1 MAWKR
6 SRATHAPK
14 RLGAYEIVREL
25 GSGGMGRVYLGR
37 SRSGSLVAVKAIR
50 PELALDPTFRERF
63 VREISAARSVSGA
76 FTAPVVDADP
86 RGDPPWLATAYV
98 EGPSLEESVR
108 VGGPLP
114 EREVWRLG
122 ARLAEALGAIHAAG
136 VVHRDLKPQ
145 NVLLA
150 PDGPRV
156 IDFGIALIDSASRLT
171 GTGLVLGTP
180 GYMAPEQL
188 KGLGA
193 TTASDVFSL
202 GAVLAYAATGRPP
215 FDGGQGAHYETISGW
230 PDLGTVSPALR
241 GVIARCMTKAA
252 ELRPSPR
259 ALRAEFATGP
269 APAPAPTR
277 VDPAAP
283 APTRV
288 DPAAARTAVARPAV
302 DAMLRDARS
311 LLDAGLTD
319 RMITEAVER
328 AGRS

>member
-1 MAWKR
+1 MAAWKR
-6 SRATHAPK
+6 SRAAHAPK
-14 RLGAYEIVREL
+14 RLGAYEILREL

-37 SRSGSLVAVKAIR
+37 SRSGGLVAVKAIR
-50 PELALDPTFRERF
+50 PELALDATFRERF
-63 VREISAARSVSGA
+63 VREISAARSVGGA

-86 RGDPPWLATAYV
+86 HGDPPWLATAYV
-98 EGPSLEESVR
+98 EGPSLDESVR
-108 VGGPLP
+108 EGGPLP
-114 EREVWRLG
+114 EDEVWRLG

-150 PDGPRV
+150 ADGPRL

-215 FDGGQGAHYETISGW
+215 FNDGQGAHYGTISGW
-230 PDLGTVSPALR
+230 PDLGSISPALR
-241 GVIARCMTKAA
+241 EVIGRCTTKAA
-252 ELRPSPR
+252 ELRPTPR
-259 ALRAEFATGP
+259 ALRAEFAAGP
-269 APAPAPTR
+269 ATAPT
-277 VDPAAP
+277 
-283 APTRV
+283 PTV
-288 DPAAARTAVARPAV
+288 ADPAAAV
-302 DAMLRDARS
+302 DVMLRDARA
-311 LLDAGLTD
+311 LLAAGLTD
-319 RMITEAVER
+319 RMIVEVVDR